1 MLFTCPHCGGEIV
14 FYDVAFNPETGRI
27 KDDFPCANC
36 GAQLNNEA
44 QAFRWV
50 SEPDALQLDL
60 NRPTRILL
68 DAVMAN
74 ATIPADA

>member
-1 MLFTCPHCGGEIV
+1 
-14 FYDVAFNPETGRI
+14 
-27 KDDFPCANC
+27 
-36 GAQLNNEA
+36 
-44 QAFRWV
+44 V

-60 NRPTRILL
+60 NRPTRKLL

>member
-1 MLFTCPHCGGEIV
+1 VSEL
-14 FYDVAFNPETGRI
+14 DAR
-27 KDDFPCANC
+27 
-36 GAQLNNEA
+36 QLN
-44 QAFRWV
+44 
-50 SEPDALQLDL
+50 L

>member
-1 MLFTCPHCGGEIV
+1 VT
-14 FYDVAFNPETGRI
+14 
-27 KDDFPCANC
+27 
-36 GAQLNNEA
+36 LNNEA

-68 DAVMAN
+68 DTVMAN
-74 ATIPADA
+74 ATIPTDA

>member
-1 MLFTCPHCGGEIV
+1 VLSQDCIDSEEFYRPEHFILLNYTCRVAGEA
-14 FYDVAFNPETGRI
+14 DVT
-27 KDDFPCANC
+27 
-36 GAQLNNEA
+36 LNDEA
-44 QAFRWV
+44 QAYRWV

-68 DAVMAN
+68 DTVMAN